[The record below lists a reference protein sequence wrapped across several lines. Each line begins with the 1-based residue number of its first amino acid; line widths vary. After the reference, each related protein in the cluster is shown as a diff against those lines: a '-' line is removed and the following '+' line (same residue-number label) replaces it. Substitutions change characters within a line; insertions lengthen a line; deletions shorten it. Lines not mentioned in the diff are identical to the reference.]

1 MDPPVTR
8 YLPRDGH
15 NLAYGVVGAGPA
27 DVVWFFEVQMH
38 LDLLWTD
45 PYMHS
50 LFERLATY
58 SRAVYFQRRG
68 FGLSDPVDHVPTIEQ
83 QAEDVLAV
91 MDAEQIRHATL
102 VGIHSTCGPQVLVA
116 ATAPDRVHA
125 LMLVAPYCEP
135 LLDYDRPPHGW
146 TEPEITD
153 FVESWRDAVRHWG
166 EGLTVPLTDA
176 HVDSPYNRR
185 LMAMLERCS
194 ASPSTMSAHLEASLR
209 IDYSHALGSVQCPT
223 KVVLV
228 SGGSIPVAPA
238 RYLAGLVPHGELVI
252 TRPSPRG
259 AALGEAWSQ
268 VQTMVE
274 ELVRGSVPPVD
285 AGRRFAATLFTDIV
299 GSTKLL
305 ARIGDT
311 SYRALLARHERDVR
325 FAVTEAGGR
334 LVSTVGDGTFSLF
347 DGPVAAVQCAA
358 RIVEEAHR
366 LGFEVRAGVHAGI
379 VEPTGTDV
387 TGMTVHV
394 GARIG
399 AAARPGEVLVSR
411 HARELA
417 GGSGLWFADRGS
429 HRLAGVPG
437 KVRLFALVG
446 GQPTLQ
452 APRRRVS
459 LNPFDRAVLRA
470 ARRTPQVLRSAAA
483 LANARQR
490 RRSEEN

>member
-1 MDPPVTR
+1 R
-8 YLPRDGH
+8 Y
-15 NLAYGVVGAGPA
+15 
-27 DVVWFFEVQMH
+27 
-38 LDLLWTD
+38 
-45 PYMHS
+45 S
-50 LFERLATY
+50 
-58 SRAVYFQRRG
+58 SRRP
-68 FGLSDPVDHVPTIEQ
+68 L
-83 QAEDVLAV
+83 
-91 MDAEQIRHATL
+91 
-102 VGIHSTCGPQVLVA
+102 
-116 ATAPDRVHA
+116 PDRVHA

-135 LLDYDRPPHGW
+135 LLDYGRPPHGW
-146 TEPEITD
+146 TEPGITD

-285 AGRRFAATLFTDIV
+285 ARVFAATLFTDIV

>member
-15 NLAYGVVGAGPA
+15 NLAYGVVGTGPS

-50 LFERLATY
+50 LFERVTTY

-68 FGLSDPVDHVPTIEQ
+68 FGLSDPIDHVPTIEQ

-102 VGIHSTCGPQVLVA
+102 VGIHSTCGAQVLVA
-116 ATAPDRVHA
+116 ATAPERVDA
-125 LMLVAPYCEP
+125 LMLIAPCCEP
-135 LLDYDRPPHGW
+135 LLDADRPPHGW
-146 TEPEITD
+146 TEAEANEA
-153 FVESWRDAVRHWG
+153 VELWRDAVRHWG
-166 EGLTVPLTDA
+166 EGYTVALTDS
-176 HVDSPYNRR
+176 HIDSPYNRR

-194 ASPSTMSAHLEASLR
+194 ASPSTMSAHLEASMR
-209 IDYSHALGSVQCPT
+209 IDYSYALRSVQCPT
-223 KVVLV
+223 KVVLI
-228 SGGSIPVAPA
+228 SGGSIPVGPA
-238 RYLAGLVPHGELVI
+238 RYLADLLPHGELVI

-259 AALGEAWSQ
+259 AALGEAWAQ
-268 VQTMVE
+268 VQTIVE
-274 ELVRGSVPPVD
+274 ELVRGSVPP
-285 AGRRFAATLFTDIV
+285 AEARRRFAATLFTDIV

-311 SYRALLARHERDVR
+311 SYRALLERHERDIR
-325 FAVTEAGGR
+325 FAVAEAGGQ
-334 LVSTVGDGTFSLF
+334 LMSTVGDGTFSLF

-358 RIVEEAHR
+358 RIIDDARR
-366 LGFEVRAGVHAGI
+366 LGFEVRAGVHAGP

-387 TGMTVHV
+387 TGLTVHV

-411 HARELA
+411 HVRELA
-417 GGSGLWFADRGS
+417 GGSGLQFADRGTR
-429 HRLAGVPG
+429 RLAGVPG
-437 KVRLFALVG
+437 RIQLFVLTG
-446 GQPTLQ
+446 GQSTLH
-452 APRRRVS
+452 APRKRAA
-459 LNPFDRAVLRA
+459 LNVFDRAFLGM
-470 ARRTPQVLRSAAA
+470 ARRTPGMLRSAAA
-483 LANARQR
+483 YANTRQR
-490 RRSEEN
+490 RSAD